1 MIPLITADCL
11 KRPTSFLLYA
21 IQEPQ
26 SVYYWK
32 WFTFSSGWIG
42 TKLQTTTLYIQKC
55 AKLYLYFQVQAWC
68 PYLFNVQ
75 EVFGFEGYG
84 HALHRNVIAGAGVV
98 TNICPHSKR
107 HRFGLNQWWRGLPV
121 SKHNRD
127 YHSIKAVEETTVDP
141 WPLPSQAW
149 RGPVCQPPS
158 SEPPGP
164 PPRTRLSPMAGW
176 CRSLR
181 SPEMH
186 KEFT

>member
-1 MIPLITADCL
+1 MPSRSLSQFTTESDSPLVQDEL
-11 KRPTSFLLYA
+11 VLNYKQLLCIYKNA
-21 IQEPQ
+21 LNC
-26 SVYYWK
+26 
-32 WFTFSSGWIG
+32 TFIFKCIW
-42 TKLQTTTLYIQKC
+42 TK
-55 AKLYLYFQVQAWC
+55 AWC

-107 HRFGLNQWWRGLPV
+107 HRFGLNQWRRGLPV